1 MKDRAAII
9 RTVRS
14 IGHLRPKNG
23 IGAIVL
29 AATVALYLDV
39 SQANENVPSEQSGFY
54 VPKGQQQSTPLRV
67 EVIEGV
73 RFRDIETGEIYA
85 LYGIDACAPQQRAT
99 LGRQPWPCGVMATS
113 WLVSAT
119 LGKWIACARIRESD
133 GVIQARCASSH
144 HGDLGAAMLREG
156 LAISVPVDPPL
167 RAYAALEQDARKAY
181 RGLWASRFQIPEEFR
196 RSAAIAPS
204 EAEGGR
210 R

>member
-1 MKDRAAII
+1 MKGRDAII
-9 RTVRS
+9 RTVRT
-14 IGHLRPKNG
+14 IGRLQPKSG

-39 SQANENVPSEQSGFY
+39 SRANDNGPSEQPGFY
-54 VPKGQQQSTPLRV
+54 APKGQQQSTPLRV

-113 WLVSAT
+113 WLVSVT
-119 LGKWIACARIRESD
+119 LGKWIACARIHESD
-133 GVIQARCASSH
+133 GVIQARCASSQ

-156 LAISVPVDPPL
+156 LAVAVPVDPPL
-167 RAYAALEQDARKAY
+167 KTYAALEQDARKAY
-181 RGLWASRFQIPEEFR
+181 RGLWASRFQMPGEFR
-196 RSAAIAPS
+196 RSAAASPV

-210 R
+210 P